1 MSATASRRPAPRRS
15 SLAGSTPTT
24 PPQPAPAPAPA
35 QPVAPMP
42 NQAPHEAASTGA
54 LSPGPQMGVAARRG
68 KYPPK
73 VSFYQDP
80 ADTARVRGAILHTM
94 VTEGPRTL
102 SQFIDRAVMAEV
114 ARLEATYNSGQPFP
128 PVAARQLP
136 QGRPLVLQP

>member
-24 PPQPAPAPAPA
+24 PPQPAPALAPA
-35 QPVAPMP
+35 QPVAPAP
-42 NQAPHEAASTGA
+42 DQAPDDAARVGA
-54 LSPGPQMGVAARRG
+54 PSRGPEVGGPARRG

-80 ADTARVRGAILHTM
+80 AATARVRGAILHTM

-114 ARLEATYNSGQPFP
+114 ARLEATYNDGYPFP
-128 PVAARQLP
+128 SVDARQLP
-136 QGRPLVLQP
+136 QGRPLRQ

>member
-24 PPQPAPAPAPA
+24 PPQPAPAPTPAPAPA
-35 QPVAPMP
+35 QAPG
-42 NQAPHEAASTGA
+42 QASGGGAS
-54 LSPGPQMGVAARRG
+54 SPGPEVGAPARRG

-80 ADTARVRGAILHTM
+80 VATARVRGAILHTM

-102 SQFIDRAVMAEV
+102 SQFIDHAVMAEV
-114 ARLEATYNSGQPFP
+114 ARLEATYNDGHPFP
-128 PVAARQLP
+128 SVDARQLP
-136 QGRPLVLQP
+136 QGRPLRQ